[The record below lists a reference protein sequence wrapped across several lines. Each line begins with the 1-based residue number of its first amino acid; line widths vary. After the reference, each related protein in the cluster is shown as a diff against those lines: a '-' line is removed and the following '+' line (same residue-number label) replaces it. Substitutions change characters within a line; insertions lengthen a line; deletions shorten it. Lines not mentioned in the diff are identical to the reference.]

1 MGEEEEEE
9 RQTGGANLRER
20 ERERERGETMLR
32 SARLL
37 SSFKPLASSASLL
50 ASSSSSSSSVSR
62 TFLVKAPLPSSRSSL
77 LLPSSIAKV
86 SSSNKLLQQ
95 QQQHQQ
101 QSASFASQTDGD
113 RRYHWI
119 EPEAEKLI
127 ARAYARHQSLVERDL
142 TLPNGWKSFP
152 PSISLQ
158 DLEAEGIATDFHY
171 EPKTFGDKVALK
183 LVKGGEWLMHLF
195 FREKYDHHAVT
206 LETVAAVP
214 GVVGAAHR
222 HLRSLRCMKRDHGW
236 INPLQE
242 EAENERMH
250 LLIWMQHPKPTRVE
264 RAFVIPA
271 QGIYVAAYSVLMYL
285 SPRTA
290 HRTVGYLEEC
300 AHRAYTEYLVAVDN
314 GEIPNK
320 PAGAF

>member
-1 MGEEEEEE
+1 MGD
-9 RQTGGANLRER
+9 RER
-20 ERERERGETMLR
+20 ETETMLR

-37 SSFKPLASSASLL
+37 SSFKPLASSVSLLL
-50 ASSSSSSSSVSR
+50 ASSTSSSSSLSR

-86 SSSNKLLQQ
+86 SSSNKLFQ
-95 QQQHQQ
+95 QQQHQQQ

-127 ARAYARHQSLVERDL
+127 SRAYARHQSLVERDL

-183 LVKGGEWLMHLF
+183 LVKGG
-195 FREKYDHHAVT
+195 A
-206 LETVAAVP
+206 
-214 GVVGAAHR
+214 
-222 HLRSLRCMKRDHGW
+222 
-236 INPLQE
+236 
-242 EAENERMH
+242 
-250 LLIWMQHPKPTRVE
+250 
-264 RAFVIPA
+264 
-271 QGIYVAAYSVLMYL
+271 
-285 SPRTA
+285 
-290 HRTVGYLEEC
+290 
-300 AHRAYTEYLVAVDN
+300 
-314 GEIPNK
+314 
-320 PAGAF
+320 

>member
-1 MGEEEEEE
+1 MGEEEEE

-20 ERERERGETMLR
+20 ENERDERERRETMLR

-50 ASSSSSSSSVSR
+50 ASASSSSSSLSR

-86 SSSNKLLQQ
+86 SSSNKLFQ

-101 QSASFASQTDGD
+101 QSASSFASQTDGD

-127 ARAYARHQSLVERDL
+127 SRAYARHQSLVERDL

-171 EPKTFGDKVALK
+171 EPKMGLDSADEATKEEEAS
-183 LVKGGEWLMHLF
+183 
-195 FREKYDHHAVT
+195 
-206 LETVAAVP
+206 AAA
-214 GVVGAAHR
+214 GAASGGSLN
-222 HLRSLRCMKRDHGW
+222 LRG
-236 INPLQE
+236 
-242 EAENERMH
+242 
-250 LLIWMQHPKPTRVE
+250 T
-264 RAFVIPA
+264 PA
-271 QGIYVAAYSVLMYL
+271 AAKSK
-285 SPRTA
+285 S
-290 HRTVGYLEEC
+290 
-300 AHRAYTEYLVAVDN
+300 
-314 GEIPNK
+314 
-320 PAGAF
+320 

>member
-1 MGEEEEEE
+1 M
-9 RQTGGANLRER
+9 
-20 ERERERGETMLR
+20 GETMLR

-37 SSFKPLASSASLL
+37 SSFKPLASSVSLL
-50 ASSSSSSSSVSR
+50 ASASSSSSSSSLSR

-77 LLPSSIAKV
+77 LLPASIAKV
-86 SSSNKLLQQ
+86 SSSNKLFQH
-95 QQQHQQ
+95 QQHQQQ

-127 ARAYARHQSLVERDL
+127 SRAYARHQSLVERDL

-195 FREKYDHHAVT
+195 F
-206 LETVAAVP
+206 
-214 GVVGAAHR
+214 
-222 HLRSLRCMKRDHGW
+222 
-236 INPLQE
+236 
-242 EAENERMH
+242 
-250 LLIWMQHPKPTRVE
+250 
-264 RAFVIPA
+264 
-271 QGIYVAAYSVLMYL
+271 
-285 SPRTA
+285 
-290 HRTVGYLEEC
+290 
-300 AHRAYTEYLVAVDN
+300 
-314 GEIPNK
+314 
-320 PAGAF
+320 